1 MKILIAA
8 SNLAP
13 LISDDPIALARAIPA
28 LAVALQRA
36 GNEVSLAGPL
46 DPALEQSPLLKLKR
60 TGVKIA
66 VPLGNDRLTADVLE
80 ARSPQGLQLF
90 LFAHER
96 LAEMGAA
103 GAALFS
109 KLIVELSRRLS
120 PPPDIVQIADWPG
133 AMAPVFFQA
142 QHLPFTSVL
151 SVRDP
156 VAQGSFPIEDFG
168 LLNLGWEYF
177 RPTGVEFYGRMN
189 FLKAGILHASAT
201 VVEGDLEKFAIQN
214 APHGAGM
221 EVVFRENAAR
231 LHGIPAGLDEQ
242 TWNPARDSF
251 IARKYRPAA
260 LAGKATCRNV
270 YLSHAGLDRQPEGP
284 VFLLDLASGQDPA
297 LLGALC
303 GLLDLLLE
311 GNVRLTVLGN
321 FPQDHP
327 AYVGFAIA
335 ARKHAARLALLPKV
349 DDRLLH
355 LALSGS
361 DYEIFLGRGL
371 GLTAR
376 ILRSLKYGTLP
387 ILPAGPGLR
396 QIVSDFDPSAEA
408 GCGLVFYQQ
417 DEAALLDVLGHR
429 APSVLASPD
438 RGESARQHAMI
449 QAAKFSWARAA
460 ANHGALYSK
469 LGH

>member
-1 MKILIAA
+1 
-8 SNLAP
+8 
-13 LISDDPIALARAIPA
+13 
-28 LAVALQRA
+28 
-36 GNEVSLAGPL
+36 
-46 DPALEQSPLLKLKR
+46 
-60 TGVKIA
+60 
-66 VPLGNDRLTADVLE
+66 
-80 ARSPQGLQLF
+80 
-90 LFAHER
+90 
-96 LAEMGAA
+96 
-103 GAALFS
+103 
-109 KLIVELSRRLS
+109 LIVELSRRLNPS
-120 PPPDIVQIADWPG
+120 PDIVQIQDWPG

-151 SVRDP
+151 SIRDP
-156 VAQGSFPIEDFG
+156 AEQGSFPIEEFG

-214 APHGAGM
+214 VPHGAGL
-221 EVVFRENAAR
+221 EAVFRENAGR

-242 TWNPARDSF
+242 TWNPSRDSY

-270 YLSHAGLDRQPEGP
+270 YLAHAGLERHPAGP
-284 VFLLDLASGQDPA
+284 VFLLDLASGHDSGLLVA
-297 LLGALC
+297 LS

-311 GNVRLTVLGN
+311 GDVRLTVLGA
-321 FPQDHP
+321 FPEEHP

-335 ARKHAARLALLPKV
+335 ARKHPARLALLPKV

-355 LALSGS
+355 LALSGC
-361 DYEIFLGRGL
+361 DYEIFLGRSL

-376 ILRSLKYGTLP
+376 ILRGLKYGALP

-396 QIVSDFDPSAEA
+396 QIVTDFDPGAEA

-417 DEAALLDVLGHR
+417 DEAALFDVLAHR
-429 APSVLASPD
+429 AASVVANPD
-438 RGESARQHAMI
+438 RLESARQQAMI